1 MSRKWTEEEH
11 AALKLYAEEGMH
23 KKDAYNEFTKTGYE
37 RSYNAFNKKYTL
49 AMVAVSSE
57 IVEVVSESKEE
68 KETDWVIVTAL
79 TIGAIIIGYWWSI
92 Q

>member
-23 KKDAYNEFTKTGYE
+23 KKDAYNEFTNTGYE

-57 IVEVVSESKEE
+57 IVEVVSEPKEE

-79 TIGAIIIGYWWSI
+79 TIAAIIIGFWWST

>member
-1 MSRKWTEEEH
+1 
-11 AALKLYAEEGMH
+11 
-23 KKDAYNEFTKTGYE
+23 
-37 RSYNAFNKKYTL
+37 
-49 AMVAVSSE
+49 MVAVSSE